1 MRLPQSASDKMMPIE
16 EGPPSFTEAYI
27 PNPYAAKELLTFIEA
42 LDLLNMISGE
52 LMADARQRNS

>member
-1 MRLPQSASDKMMPIE
+1 MRLPQSASDKMAPIE
-16 EGPPSFTEAYI
+16 EGPPSYTEAYI

-52 LMADARQRNS
+52 LMADGRQRNG

>member
-1 MRLPQSASDKMMPIE
+1 MKLPGCASDKMAPIE

-52 LMADARQRNS
+52 LMADGRQRIG

>member
-1 MRLPQSASDKMMPIE
+1 MKIPGCASDTMMPIE
-16 EGPPSFTEAYI
+16 EGPPSYTEAYI

-52 LMADARQRNS
+52 LMADGRQRNG

>member
-1 MRLPQSASDKMMPIE
+1 MRLPQSASDTMMPIE

-27 PNPYAAKELLTFIEA
+27 PNPYAGKELLTFAEA

-52 LMADARQRNS
+52 LMADARQRSS

>member
-1 MRLPQSASDKMMPIE
+1 MRLPQSASDKMAPIE
-16 EGPPSFTEAYI
+16 DGPPSYTEAYI

-52 LMADARQRNS
+52 LMADARQRSR

>member
-1 MRLPQSASDKMMPIE
+1 MKLPQMASGPPRKIE

-27 PNPYAAKELLTFIEA
+27 PNPYASKELLTFAEA